1 MSESSNRQNQGYLFP
16 NKKAHDRQP
25 DFRGRVN
32 VNGEE
37 FLLSGWIRP
46 KDGEEMISISV
57 TDPST
62 LPPRPGQGGKEG
74 RSAPAS
80 QGSQPSQG
88 SGGSS
93 GAVGDIFG
101 DLPG

>member
-1 MSESSNRQNQGYLFP
+1 MSESSGRQNQGYLFP

-32 VNGEE
+32 VSGKE

-62 LPPRPGQGGKEG
+62 LPPRAGQGA
-74 RSAPAS
+74 SAPRAS
-80 QGSQPSQG
+80 SSPPQ
-88 SGGSS
+88 GSS
-93 GAVGDIFG
+93 GSNAAVGDIFG
-101 DLPG
+101 DLPE